1 MKEEVSS
8 TQYYLIGYRVDENLL
23 SSLENI
29 FVNYRVTIS
38 VECSNDTVYSFESI
52 TECQNYFSK
61 VQDRIIKLEL
71 RAESKEN
78 RVMLVFS
85 NKRSAK
91 VYVDYYFEKADEYF
105 FVKNKIE
112 NCLKNFRVQYWI
124 LSILPITPILSTLIV
139 SMLYIYTGK
148 SHINFRIIVQRII
161 LFVWIADIILFAL
174 PQFCKIKRN
183 LFPCVEFRVGQN
195 ENIENKYSKMRN
207 FLCVTVFCTV
217 FLGIIVNIISK
228 FIGIG

>member
-1 MKEEVSS
+1 MSKLFFKSPRS
-8 TQYYLIGYRVDENLL
+8 
-23 SSLENI
+23 
-29 FVNYRVTIS
+29 NY
-38 VECSNDTVYSFESI
+38 N
-52 TECQNYFSK
+52 
-61 VQDRIIKLEL
+61 
-71 RAESKEN
+71 
-78 RVMLVFS
+78 
-85 NKRSAK
+85 
-91 VYVDYYFEKADEYF
+91 FEKADEYF

-148 SHINFRIIVQRII
+148 SHINFSIIVQRII

-207 FLCVTVFCTV
+207 FLCVTVFGTV